1 MHLTR
6 LKIKNF
12 RSIKSLDI
20 ELRPTTVFIGP
31 NNAGKTAILDA
42 LRIALTRRWG
52 QRGTGFT
59 EYDVHLEHDGVDP
72 KKAPGVEIEVEAEE
86 STPDEWPDAVQQ
98 DLGEIVQID
107 PNTGRRSV
115 TLQVLFRWEPRTSR
129 FEPRW
134 SFLNLQREPTSP
146 HGGKGARRVN
156 LEKFWRYVPTFYLGA
171 LRDASDEFGSRSQFW
186 RRLLRSVDIP
196 PGLEDEVHQDLER
209 VNQKLIG
216 ADPKLEQVSR
226 TLAEATKIA
235 VRHQSG
241 EAGLDI
247 VPMKSWDLLSKAGI
261 VLRNREGSPLLPI
274 RRHGQGVQSLS
285 VIFLF
290 KAFVDHLLKDHYV
303 AESEPVL
310 ALEEPETHLHPQAAR
325 SLWRRVR
332 ELPGQKILTTHSPYF
347 VQYVPFRD
355 LRLVRLADG
364 PHQASG
370 QDQGGRDDHE
380 GTVVRSL
387 PASFSTEIDH
397 ANGLEKVVAN
407 SRGLLEY
414 SPSTR
419 KLTANGVLK
428 QSTYRELLKCYP
440 DRAKDREKLRDLRDR
455 SVDHMGDDE
464 LQSLETWARRV
475 RGEVF
480 FADQW
485 LIVEG
490 QADYLIMHAMARALD
505 YDLDEHG
512 TALIDAQ
519 NNGDP
524 AVFAA
529 LARALRIPWFAV
541 FDGDEAGKKYIRRIE
556 NRGFSE
562 ADMAR
567 CRTHE
572 AGDLE
577 AQLIHDGLGKELKS
591 IAVVVDPR
599 ASKKL
604 TDDASLQEWL
614 GDNKVRYASEL
625 ANKILTSPSL
635 VPRLPTTF
643 RDALDNIRRLQ

>member
-12 RSIKSLDI
+12 RSIRSLDI

-107 PNTGRRSV
+107 PNTGRRGV
-115 TLQVLFRWEPRTSR
+115 TLQVLFRWERRTSR
-129 FEPRW
+129 FEPTW
-134 SFLNLQREPTSP
+134 SFLNLQHEPTSP

-171 LRDASDEFGSRSQFW
+171 LRNASDEFGSRSQFW

-261 VLRNREGSPLLPI
+261 VLRNQEGSPLLPI

-355 LRLVRLADG
+355 LRLVRLTD
-364 PHQASG
+364 
-370 QDQGGRDDHE
+370 E

-428 QSTYRELLKCYP
+428 QLTYRKLLKCYP

-464 LQSLETWARRV
+464 LQSLETWVRRV

-541 FDGDEAGKKYIRRIE
+541 FDGDEAGEKYIRRIE

-591 IAVVVDPR
+591 IARDLG
-599 ASKKL
+599 ASEKL
-604 TDDASLQEWL
+604 ADGASLRTWL
-614 GDNKVRYASEL
+614 CKNKNKVRYASRL
-625 ANKILTSPSL
+625 AAETLTSPSL
-635 VPRLPTTF
+635 AQKLPTAF
-643 RDALDNIRRLQ
+643 REALDDIRRPP

>member
-6 LKIKNF
+6 LKIENF

-20 ELRPTTVFIGP
+20 ELCPTTVFIGP

-72 KKAPGVEIEVEAEE
+72 KSAPGVEIEVEAEE

-107 PNTGRRSV
+107 PNTGRRRV
-115 TLQVLFRWEPRTSR
+115 TLQVLFHWEPRTSR

-171 LRDASDEFGSRSQFW
+171 LRDASDEFGPRSQFW

-196 PGLEDEVHQDLER
+196 PGLEDEVHQDLEQ
-209 VNQKLIG
+209 VNKKLIR

-241 EAGLDI
+241 EADLDI

-261 VLRNREGSPLLPI
+261 VLRNRKGSPLLPI

-290 KAFVDHLLKDHYV
+290 KAFVDHLLEDHYV

-355 LRLVRLADG
+355 LRLVRLTD
-364 PHQASG
+364 
-370 QDQGGRDDHE
+370 E
-380 GTVVRSL
+380 GTVVQSL
-387 PASFSTEIDH
+387 PASFSTEIGH
-397 ANGLEKVVAN
+397 ADGLKEIADN
-407 SRGLLEY
+407 SHGLLEY

-428 QSTYRELLKCYP
+428 KSTYRKLVKCCP
-440 DRAKDREKLRDLRDR
+440 DQARDREKLRDLRNR
-455 SVDHMGDDE
+455 SVDHMPDHE
-464 LQSLETWARRV
+464 LRSLETWVRRV

-480 FADQW
+480 FADRW

-490 QADYLIMHAMARALD
+490 QADYLIVHAMARALD

-512 TALIDAQ
+512 IALIDAI
-519 NNGDP
+519 NNGNP
-524 AVFAA
+524 KVFAA
-529 LARALRIPWFAV
+529 LARALGIPWFAV
-541 FDGDEAGKKYIRRIE
+541 FDGDEAGKKYIRSIKK
-556 NRGFSE
+556 RGFSE
-562 ADMAR
+562 ADMNR
-567 CRTHE
+567 CRTHK

-577 AQLIHDGLGKELKS
+577 AQLIQDGLGEELKS
-591 IAVVVDPR
+591 IARDLG
-599 ASKKL
+599 ASEKL
-604 TDDASLQEWL
+604 ADDASLRTWL
-614 GDNKVRYASEL
+614 CKNKNKVRYASRL
-625 ANKILTSPSL
+625 AAETLTSPSL
-635 VPRLPTTF
+635 AQKLPTAF
-643 RDALDNIRRLQ
+643 REVLDDIRRPL